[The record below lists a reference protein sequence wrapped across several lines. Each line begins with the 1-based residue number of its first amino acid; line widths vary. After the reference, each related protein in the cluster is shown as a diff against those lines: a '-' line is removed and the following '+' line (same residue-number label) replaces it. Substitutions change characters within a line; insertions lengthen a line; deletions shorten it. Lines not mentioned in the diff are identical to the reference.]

1 MSAATARLV
10 SNIGKPAFS
19 ETLLSAAGQAIAHD
33 AAALMV
39 LHHAAPP
46 TVLIDRLKPAE
57 RGYLYGDYL
66 SGVYSLSPFYR
77 AARKLKAPLTAR
89 IMDIAPKGFTQSEYY
104 RRYFALIGVDDMIG
118 MLIPAG
124 NGDTVF
130 MSFSRSSGRPRFTAP
145 ELRALD
151 AQSHILAAATARH
164 VELAGPIA
172 ARKPEPASKPE
183 TPPANGLTLRESQ
196 VVNLI
201 LEGHS
206 SRAVAEALKISNETV
221 RVHRRNIYEKLGV
234 SSQAE
239 LFRWFLSTR
248 T

>member
-1 MSAATARLV
+1 MSAATARLI
-10 SNIGKPAFS
+10 SSIGKAAFPVS
-19 ETLLSAAGQAIAHD
+19 LLSAASEAIVHN

-39 LHHAAPP
+39 LHHTAPP

-66 SGVYSLSPFYR
+66 SGVYTLSPFYR
-77 AARKLKAPLTAR
+77 ATRKLKVPLTAR

-104 RRYFALIGVDDMIG
+104 HRYFALIGVDDMIG

-130 MSFSRSSGRPRFTAP
+130 MSFSRSSGRPRFTAA

-151 AQSHILAAATARH
+151 AQAAVLAAAIARH
-164 VELAGPIA
+164 VELAGLIA
-172 ARKPEPASKPE
+172 ARTPQPAAKPEVLPAS
-183 TPPANGLTLRESQ
+183 GLTLRESQ
-196 VVNLI
+196 VVNLM

-206 SRAVAEALKISNETV
+206 SRAVAETLKISNETV

-234 SSQAE
+234 SSQAG

-248 T
+248 A